1 MANVFVAILLV
12 LIGTTPVEAF
22 SGKASYYWH
31 GQRVACGG
39 RFNPHGMTT
48 AHRSLPCGTKL
59 MVTKGHRSVLV
70 TVNDRGP
77 FRKGRVLDLSLGAAK
92 AIGLTRMGVGYVQ
105 YYRVN

>member
-1 MANVFVAILLV
+1 
-12 LIGTTPVEAF
+12 
-22 SGKASYYWH
+22 
-31 GQRVACGG
+31 
-39 RFNPHGMTT
+39 
-48 AHRSLPCGTKL
+48 